1 MAWNEPG
8 GNDNDPWGNR
18 KNSGGPPD
26 LDEVFKNLK
35 NKFGGLFGKSS
46 GGSGSRGT
54 GLPTGNIGGKGIV
67 AVLALLAIVWVI
79 SGFYIVQ
86 PAERAVVTQF
96 GAHQETTGPG
106 WHWHIP
112 WPIQREER
120 VDIEQIRSTNLPDQL
135 ILTQDENIVDIDIAV
150 LYNIK
155 NAENYLFKVRDPD
168 ETLRQAAESALREI
182 IGQTNMELVTTTGRE
197 ANWERTK
204 VALQSI
210 LDNYQSG
217 IHVTRVNGKKA
228 KQPVEVQA
236 AFDDVVKAREDR
248 ERFISE
254 AQAYRNELIP
264 KARGDAQTIIETAE
278 AYKTQVEQAAIGESR
293 RFTSLLTEYEK
304 APQVTRD
311 RLYLESM
318 ETVLS
323 GTSKVLVDS
332 SSGGGN
338 NLMYLPIDKLI
349 ENQQRTTNQPSVT
362 SQGGVGSSYTD
373 STTTI
378 PSTIQVPT
386 TVRDAAADA
395 LRSRDRAV
403 RR

>member
-18 KNSGGPPD
+18 KNNSGGPPD
-26 LDEVFKNLK
+26 LDEVFNNLK
-35 NKFGGLFGKSS
+35 NKFGGLFGKSGRGS
-46 GGSGSRGT
+46 GSGSRG
-54 GLPTGNIGGKGIV
+54 GLPTGNIGGKGI
-67 AVLALLAIVWVI
+67 AALLGILAVI
-79 SGFYIVQ
+79 WLVTGFYIVQ

-96 GAHQETTGPG
+96 GAYKTTEGPG
-106 WHWHIP
+106 LHWHIP
-112 WPIQREER
+112 WPVEMEER
-120 VDIEQIRSTNLPDQL
+120 VDIEQIRSANLPDQL

-155 NAENYLFKVRDPD
+155 NAENYLFKVREPD
-168 ETLRQAAESALREI
+168 DTLRQAAESALREV

-197 ANWERTK
+197 ANWERTL

-210 LDNYQSG
+210 LDSYESG
-217 IHVTRVNGKKA
+217 IHVVRVNGKKA
-228 KQPVEVQA
+228 KQPAEVQA

-254 AQAYRNELIP
+254 AEAYRNDLIP
-264 KARGDAQTIIETAE
+264 KARGDAQRIIEEAE
-278 AYKTQVEQAAIGESR
+278 GYKTRVEQAAIGESQ
-293 RFTSLLTEYEK
+293 RFLSLLSEFEK
-304 APQVTRD
+304 APVVTRD

-323 GTSKVLVDS
+323 NTSKVLVDS
-332 SSGGGN
+332 TGGN
-338 NLMYLPIDKLI
+338 SLMYLPIDKLI
-349 ENQQRTTNQPSVT
+349 ENRQQNSANGTGLSSEQTTYPQSS
-362 SQGGVGSSYTD
+362 SQSGSTLSIPTGVRETAND
-373 STTTI
+373 
-378 PSTIQVPT
+378 V
-386 TVRDAAADA
+386 